1 LLIIDFNT
9 GFNSA
14 YLKTVYKKYRDIR
27 KRGRFFFDKLIQR
40 IGQMLTHTTHGV
52 LHACSP
58 SLKSLGSSKPLSN
71 CISNFT

>member
-1 LLIIDFNT
+1 VVFLLIIDFNT

-40 IGQMLTHTTHGV
+40 IGQMLTHTTQWCI
-52 LHACSP
+52 ACMFPIFEVSGFIKT
-58 SLKSLGSSKPLSN
+58 SLKLY
-71 CISNFT
+71 